1 MKILLLV
8 QLFFIVC
15 NGVKCPKNKW
25 YCYRSNECILLNN
38 VCDYNKFDCT
48 YGEDEDYKFCLKW
61 KPKHNLIAT
70 TATISSTIAAI
81 SSTTA
86 TTATFSSTT
95 ATTATISSTTAAIA
109 AISSTTPTIS
119 SKTDSKTSTT
129 AAISK
134 LTLENNN
141 LKIKSIFIKRK
152 TYIYIIIIL
161 IQLIIIS
168 GLFIKLRKRKQ
179 IPISNVY
186 LEPTKLNDMY
196 ETIQDY
202 ETVL

>member
-15 NGVKCPKNKW
+15 NGVKCPKKKW

-61 KPKHNLIAT
+61 KPKHNLI
-70 TATISSTIAAI
+70 
-81 SSTTA
+81 
-86 TTATFSSTT
+86 

-186 LEPTKLNDMY
+186 LEPTKLNDIY